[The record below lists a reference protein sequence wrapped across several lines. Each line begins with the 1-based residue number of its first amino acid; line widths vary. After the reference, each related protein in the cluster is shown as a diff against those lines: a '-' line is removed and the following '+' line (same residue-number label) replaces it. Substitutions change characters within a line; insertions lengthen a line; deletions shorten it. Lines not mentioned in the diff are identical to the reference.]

1 MIDGMALSDIFSN
14 LQILIRWSHVLV
26 GILWLGNLYV
36 LNSLIAPLR
45 SASGAQLENTTNSAL
60 MLRALNWIRWSALL
74 TVMLGVTLLV
84 MTYFYV
90 PGAGLG
96 PSGMFLDGRSMSS
109 RALWIFFGMAVAM
122 VMFFNVWFVAEP
134 ALKKLLL
141 GRAASQEISF
151 LRRRTVGSIR
161 AAMILSGPM
170 LFGMLAPA
178 HYGAINFA
186 SVLAAMI
193 LGSLVLWGLA
203 RI

>member
-1 MIDGMALSDIFSN
+1 
-14 LQILIRWSHVLV
+14 
-26 GILWLGNLYV
+26 
-36 LNSLIAPLR
+36 
-45 SASGAQLENTTNSAL
+45 

-74 TVMLGVTLLV
+74 TVIFGITLLV

-90 PGAGLG
+90 PGRGLG

-109 RALWIFFGMAVAM
+109 RALWIFFGMAVAII
-122 VMFFNVWFVAEP
+122 MFFNVWFVAEP

-141 GRAASQEISF
+141 GRAAAREISF

-161 AAMILSGPM
+161 TAMILSGPM